1 MLYIFIYHLCLF
13 LRLLPKYHHTTHWVF
28 FFICTAFIAW
38 TKILP
43 KVAWTLIFWCIP
55 YWFIYYPKKI
65 QGLTFDFTFF
75 SCFGCWC
82 TSYGSIHGWWMFVGH
97 AWCWKPRLHHEGVHA
112 LRWLCQSLC
121 WKAQLARYDI
131 KFQSSVRLTSN
142 RKLFEKLVWFLE
154 IKFLMQL
161 PVYFRSDSYPYW
173 AHWGKNPQF
182 IRKFTFWKSQFSLNS
197 HRY

>member
-1 MLYIFIYHLCLF
+1 MIIHLF
-13 LRLLPKYHHTTHWVF
+13 LFTHCLLIFCIGYFSFCTWLSPCLIFPYFYVVHFHISLMSLFKITTQLSSHKFLLFARLSLHEQ
-28 FFICTAFIAW
+28 
-38 TKILP
+38 KILP

-65 QGLTFDFTFF
+65 QGLIFDFTFF

-131 KFQSSVRLTSN
+131 KFQSSARLASN
-142 RKLFEKLVWFLE
+142 RKYDFRK
-154 IKFLMQL
+154 KF
-161 PVYFRSDSYPYW
+161 
-173 AHWGKNPQF
+173 
-182 IRKFTFWKSQFSLNS
+182 
-197 HRY
+197 